1 MSGTTGQKIVPA
13 DRQSPNHTARAVLRF
28 YAEAGVDEILADA
41 PVDRFAVPRPAAN
54 VAQPQRSVAE
64 AKPEPPQP
72 ARPAAPPR
80 ARNTRGTA
88 SDSEA
93 ERTAEALARAADS
106 LDALRTAM
114 QAFDDCPL
122 KATAKNLVFGDG
134 NPQADIMLIG
144 EAPGA
149 DEDRQGVPFVGVSG
163 QLLDRMLA
171 SIGLDRGHIYITN
184 ILAWRPPGNRKPT
197 PAETTMCLP
206 FIRRHIEL
214 VSPRVLVFVGGT
226 SASTLLG
233 RSDGITR
240 LRGRWLEYAMEG
252 RTIDAMAIFH
262 PAYLL
267 RQPALKRDA
276 WRDLLEIHAR
286 IQRS

>member
-1 MSGTTGQKIVPA
+1 MGQKIVPA
-13 DRQSPNHTARAVLRF
+13 ERQSPALTARAVLRYF
-28 YAEAGVDEILADA
+28 AEAGVDEILADA
-41 PVDRFAVPRPAAN
+41 PVDRF
-54 VAQPQRSVAE
+54 SS
-64 AKPEPPQP
+64 PQP
-72 ARPAAPPR
+72 AVAPSIPAPP
-80 ARNTRGTA
+80 AVSSQAPPIAPGQTA
-88 SDSEA
+88 PSHSGAVTSSKAGNVNA
-93 ERTAEALARAADS
+93 EMTAEALARAADS
-106 LDALRTAM
+106 LDALRAAM
-114 QAFDDCPL
+114 QSFDECPL
-122 KATAKNLVFGDG
+122 KATAKNLVFSDG

-171 SIGLDRGHIYITN
+171 SIGLDRGSVYITN

-214 VSPRVLVFVGGT
+214 VAPRVLVFVGGT

-233 RSDGITR
+233 RSEGITR
-240 LRGRWLEYAMEG
+240 LRGRWLEYVMDGKA
-252 RTIDAMAIFH
+252 IDAMAIFH

-286 IQRS
+286 LQIG

>member
-1 MSGTTGQKIVPA
+1 MPA
-13 DRQSPNHTARAVLRF
+13 DRQSPDQTARAVLRF
-28 YAEAGVDEILADA
+28 YADAGVDEILADV
-41 PVDRFAVPRPAAN
+41 PIDRFAA
-54 VAQPQRSVAE
+54 
-64 AKPEPPQP
+64 PQP
-72 ARPAAPPR
+72 AAAVVQPPRPTAAPEASPPQQSRSTAPPR
-80 ARNTRGTA
+80 TGGARTA
-88 SDSEA
+88 TSESEA

-106 LDALRTAM
+106 LEALRAAM

-163 QLLDRMLA
+163 QLLDKMLA
-171 SIGLDRGHIYITN
+171 SIGLDRGSVYITN

-214 VSPRVLVFVGGT
+214 VNPRVLVFVGGT

-233 RSDGITR
+233 RSEGITR
-240 LRGRWLEYAMEG
+240 LRGRWLEYPMDG

-276 WRDLLEIHAR
+276 WRDLLEISAR
-286 IQRS
+286 IRQS